1 MSVNKII
8 KHTAYKNGI
17 KKLKR
22 KHQNDVLIDI
32 KETVKKLVNYEI
44 TYQKHNHQLKGGLKG
59 YNDLHIR
66 GDIILIYKYENN
78 KLHLILHNV
87 GSHKDVLED
96 LEFLNRMLTI

>member
-1 MSVNKII
+1 MVDKVITHSKYKKAYNKLL
-8 KHTAYKNGI
+8 AKN
-17 KKLKR
+17 K
-22 KHQNDVLIDI
+22 NDIVKDID
-32 KETVKKLVNYEI
+32 ETVDKLMNYEI
-44 TYQKHNHQLKGGLKG
+44 TSQKHNHPLKGKLKG

>member
-1 MSVNKII
+1 MVDKVITHSKYKKAYNKLL
-8 KHTAYKNGI
+8 AKN
-17 KKLKR
+17 R
-22 KHQNDVLIDI
+22 NDVVKDID
-32 KETVKKLVNYEI
+32 ETVDKLMNYEI
-44 TYQKHNHQLKGGLKG
+44 TSQKHNHPLKGKLKG
-59 YNDLHIR
+59 YNDLHIT